1 MIFFLHNLQYSLI
14 PYQNGNNAIFVY
26 LQYYYLA
33 FHHHRNIYQGQYMS
47 HLTLFTNSSL
57 SSLECYFEWL
67 QGKLR
72 IPGSPSRSFFF
83 FFPLNKNEYKKIK
96 NKKNAISNSQ
106 DPKPECHLHARCIPH
121 RFSHY
126 LGYNLK

>member
-1 MIFFLHNLQYSLI
+1 MIFYLHKLQYSLI
-14 PYQNGNNAIFVY
+14 PYQNGNNAIFVQ

-57 SSLECYFEWL
+57 SKLECYFEWL

-72 IPGSPSRSFFF
+72 IPGSHQDPFFF
-83 FFPLNKNEYKKIK
+83 FLNENEYIKK
-96 NKKNAISNSQ
+96 KKAKGMQYPTAKIQNLNVIFIL
-106 DPKPECHLHARCIPH
+106 DE
-121 RFSHY
+121 SHITSHII
-126 LGYNLK
+126 

>member
-1 MIFFLHNLQYSLI
+1 MIFYLHKLQNSLF
-14 PYQNGNNAIFVY
+14 PYQNGNNAIFVQ

-72 IPGSPSRSFFF
+72 IPGSHQDPFFF
-83 FFPLNKNEYKKIK
+83 FLNENEYQKKK
-96 NKKNAISNSQ
+96 KSKKNAISNSQ
-106 DPKPECHLHARCIPH
+106 DPKPECHLHPRCIPH
-121 RFSHY
+121 HFSHY

>member
-1 MIFFLHNLQYSLI
+1 MIFYLHNLQYSLI
-14 PYQNGNNAIFVY
+14 PYHNGNNAIFVQ

-33 FHHHRNIYQGQYMS
+33 CHQRRNIYQGQCMS

-83 FFPLNKNEYKKIK
+83 LLIRMKIK
-96 NKKNAISNSQ
+96 IKKAKRMQYPTAKFQNLNVIFILDA
-106 DPKPECHLHARCIPH
+106 
-121 RFSHY
+121 SHITSHII
-126 LGYNLK
+126 

>member
-1 MIFFLHNLQYSLI
+1 MIFYLHNLQYSLI
-14 PYQNGNNAIFVY
+14 PYHNGNNAIFVQ

-33 FHHHRNIYQGQYMS
+33 CHQHRNIYQGQYMS

-83 FFPLNKNEYKKIK
+83 SLNKNENKNKKS
-96 NKKNAISNSQ
+96 KKNAISNSQ
-106 DPKPECHLHARCIPH
+106 VPKPECHLHTRCIPH
-121 RFSHY
+121 YFSHY

>member
-1 MIFFLHNLQYSLI
+1 MIFYLHNLQYSLI
-14 PYQNGNNAIFVY
+14 PYQNGNNAIFVQ

-83 FFPLNKNEYKKIK
+83 FLLIRMNIKKIIIK
-96 NKKNAISNSQ
+96 RMQYPTAKIQNLNVIFILDA
-106 DPKPECHLHARCIPH
+106 
-121 RFSHY
+121 SHIASHII
-126 LGYNLK
+126 